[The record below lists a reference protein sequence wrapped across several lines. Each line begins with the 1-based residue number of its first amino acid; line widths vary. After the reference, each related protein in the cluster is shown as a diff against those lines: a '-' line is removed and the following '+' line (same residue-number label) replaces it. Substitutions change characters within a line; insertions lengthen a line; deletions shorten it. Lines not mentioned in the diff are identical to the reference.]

1 MFDVQT
7 ILTYLTLISVPV
19 GVAYHIMTL
28 NNTRKSQQLAQKS
41 QELATETRQA
51 QLFMNLYEVYRS
63 IDFRRLYYEIRGWS
77 WTSYEDW
84 REKYSMPNNPETSS
98 KFFSV
103 MGYFEGMGLLVKKG
117 LVDVEMV
124 DELLKILVYGI
135 WEQYR
140 DIIFETRSRM
150 KIPHYLANYEYLYEE
165 MKKREP
171 AP

>member
-1 MFDVQT
+1 MDIQS
-7 ILTYLTLISVPV
+7 ILTLLTLISVPI
-19 GVAYHIMTL
+19 GVFYHIMTL
-28 NNTRKSQQLAQKS
+28 NNTRKSQLLTQKAQE
-41 QELATETRQA
+41 QALETRQA

-63 IDFRRLYYEIRGWS
+63 IEFRRLYYEIRGWS
-77 WTSYEDW
+77 WTNPEEW
-84 REKYSMPNNPETSS
+84 REKYSIPNNPEAAS

-140 DIIFETRSRM
+140 DIVFETRQRM
-150 KIPHYLANYEYLYEE
+150 KLPHYLANYEYLYDELKE
-165 MKKREP
+165 REKP
-171 AP
+171 